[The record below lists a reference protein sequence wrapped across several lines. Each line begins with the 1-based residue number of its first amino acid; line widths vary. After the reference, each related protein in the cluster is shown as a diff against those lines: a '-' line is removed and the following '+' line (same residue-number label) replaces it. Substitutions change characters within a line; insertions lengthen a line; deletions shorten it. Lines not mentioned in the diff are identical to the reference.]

1 MKVRAVAVASE
12 RSNAIGTVELECT
25 PHGLVLVHLG
35 VGSFSEDYAP
45 AALTT
50 GTRVLVPWA
59 AIDHADVEGDR
70 LFLTFDPALSPHHRL
85 LLANFSAGRS
95 DEPRTIRRKRVIVRV
110 AAAAAAGILGLT
122 GAELSRRLLGS
133 GPALATGIALGG
145 AIFVLLVGLLADRLL
160 AYGGQPPDA
169 VREAFEREIDT
180 YLPALER
187 SEQPPAPSRFKGF
200 TLAELQ
206 GLLPRTTFAIVVTL
220 TASGLAAVLV
230 AHQTLSGQPARR
242 AAHREP
248 RDEPRAE
255 VAANDEAG
263 DEEPEPAPPPPPR
276 PAAKPKKPAPTAPV
290 PVASGPG
297 VTLGDPCRCDRADSL
312 LWGDPPPRL
321 SILLIKQRTR
331 PGRGAIE
338 HESVR
343 KRYTDVDVAVVN
355 NGSTE
360 LREITLQVLFFARD
374 SGSSRREQVDSRPLF
389 YEGPLMPGQAIKW
402 GTNAEGTEIEIQGP
416 ALGSLGD
423 EGQSAAPSDRFAELL
438 EAHHRP
444 VRLHAAM
451 MLAYLGDARA
461 REGVLKLREALRE
474 DEAPYLD
481 RLLQATAELRV
492 CRLSVSQSASG
503 ASISGCLFNVTP
515 EPKKELGIKL
525 RGLDAAVL
533 SSDPV
538 GHPPNLV
545 AEPVLDVPGE
555 LASQTGVTFAAKLG
569 PLDTAPS
576 AWEAIADR
584 RDLVR

>member
-1 MKVRAVAVASE
+1 MKVRAIAVASE

-59 AIDHADVEGDR
+59 AIDHADVEGEH
-70 LFLTFDPALSPHHRL
+70 LFLAFDSALSPHHRL
-85 LLANFSAGRS
+85 LLAHFSSGRAA
-95 DEPRTIRRKRVIVRV
+95 EPRTIKRQRTIVRV
-110 AAAAAAGILGLT
+110 AAATAAGILGLT

-160 AYGGQPPDA
+160 AYGGQPPDG
-169 VREAFEREIDT
+169 VREAFEREMDT

-187 SEQPPAPSRFKGF
+187 SEQPPAPPRFKGF
-200 TLAELQ
+200 SLAELQ

-230 AHQTLSGQPARR
+230 AHRTLSGQPDRSAS
-242 AAHREP
+242 RER
-248 RDEPRAE
+248 RDEGRARIE
-255 VAANDEAG
+255 PVADESEA
-263 DEEPEPAPPPPPR
+263 EPAPSPR
-276 PAAKPKKPAPTAPV
+276 PAAKPKAPPKPAAP
-290 PVASGPG
+290 PAPSGPG

-312 LWGDPPPRL
+312 LWAAPPPRL
-321 SILLIKQRTR
+321 SILLLKQRAR
-331 PGRGAIE
+331 PGRGALE

-374 SGSSRREQVDSRPLF
+374 ARSSRRDQVDSRPLF
-389 YEGPLMPGQAIKW
+389 YEGPLLPGQAIKW
-402 GTNAEGTEIEIQGP
+402 GTNGEGTEIEIQGP
-416 ALGSLGD
+416 ALGSLDD

-438 EAHHRP
+438 VANHRP

-451 MLAYLGDARA
+451 MLAYLSDARA
-461 REGVLKLREALRE
+461 REGILKLREALRE

-481 RLLQATAELRV
+481 RLLQATAEVRV
-492 CRLSVSQSASG
+492 CRLTVSQSASG
-503 ASISGCLFNVTP
+503 ATINGCLFNVTA
-515 EPKKELGIKL
+515 EPRKELGIKL

-533 SSDPV
+533 ASDPV
-538 GHPPNLV
+538 GHPPNLLV
-545 AEPVLDVPGE
+545 EPVLEVPGE
-555 LASQTGVTFAAKLG
+555 VASQTGVTFAARLA
-569 PLDTAPS
+569 PLDSVPV

>member
-59 AIDHADVEGDR
+59 AVEHADVEGER
-70 LFLTFDPALSPHHRL
+70 LFLVFDPALSPHHRL
-85 LLANFSAGRS
+85 LLANFSSGRS
-95 DEPRTIRRKRVIVRV
+95 AEPRTIKRQRTIVRV
-110 AAAAAAGILGLT
+110 AAFAAAAILGLT
-122 GAELSRRLLGS
+122 GAELLRRLFGS
-133 GPALATGIALGG
+133 GPALASGIALGG
-145 AIFVLLVGLLADRLL
+145 AIFVLLLGLLADRLL
-160 AYGGQPPDA
+160 AYGGQPPDG
-169 VREAFEREIDT
+169 VREAFEREMDT

-187 SEQPPAPSRFKGF
+187 SEQPPAPKRFKGF

-230 AHQTLSGQPARR
+230 AHRTLSGQPERHSSA
-242 AAHREP
+242 REP
-248 RDEPRAE
+248 RRDARAHVEPADDVE
-255 VAANDEAG
+255 SEPTVAPPAR
-263 DEEPEPAPPPPPR
+263 PKKPKVLPPAPP
-276 PAAKPKKPAPTAPV
+276 AP
-290 PVASGPG
+290 SGPG
-297 VTLGDPCRCDRADSL
+297 VTLGDPCRCARADSL
-312 LWGDPPPRL
+312 LWADPPPRL
-321 SILLIKQRTR
+321 SVLLLKQRVR

-360 LREITLQVLFFARD
+360 LRELTLQVLFFARD

-389 YEGPLMPGQAIKW
+389 YEGPLLPGQAIKW

-423 EGQSAAPSDRFAELL
+423 EGQSTAPSDRFAELL

-461 REGVLKLREALRE
+461 REGILKLREALRE

-481 RLLQATAELRV
+481 RLLQATADVRV
-492 CRLSVSQSASG
+492 CRLSVSQSTSG
-503 ASISGCLFNVTP
+503 ASITGCLFNVTA
-515 EPKKELGIKL
+515 EAKKELGIKL

-545 AEPVLDVPGE
+545 AEPVLEVPGE
-555 LASQTGVTFAAKLG
+555 LASQTGVTFSARLG
-569 PLDTAPS
+569 PLDSAPA

>member
-35 VGSFSEDYAP
+35 VGAFSEDYAP

-59 AIDHADVEGDR
+59 AIEHADVEGDR
-70 LFLTFDPALSPHHRL
+70 VFLTFDPALSPHHRL

-95 DEPRTIRRKRVIVRV
+95 AEPGTIRRKRTIVRV
-110 AAAAAAGILGLT
+110 AAAAAAGILGIS

-145 AIFVLLVGLLADRLL
+145 ALLVLLVGLLADRLL

-169 VREAFEREIDT
+169 VREAFEREMDT

-187 SEQPPAPSRFKGF
+187 SEQPPPSRRFKGF

-230 AHQTLSGQPARR
+230 AHRTLSGQPDRR
-242 AAHREP
+242 ALRRES
-248 RDEPRAE
+248 RDVARAE
-255 VAANDEAG
+255 VAADDETA
-263 DEEPEPAPPPPPR
+263 DEEPPPPARPTPKPKTPAPV
-276 PAAKPKKPAPTAPV
+276 AKL

-297 VTLGDPCRCDRADSL
+297 VTLGDPCRCERADSL
-312 LWGDPPPRL
+312 LWSDPPPRL

-374 SGSSRREQVDSRPLF
+374 SGSSRREQTDSRPLF

-402 GTNAEGTEIEIQGP
+402 GTNGEGTEIEIQGP

-492 CRLSVSQSASG
+492 CRLGVSQSASG
-503 ASISGCLFNVTP
+503 ASVSGCLFNVTP
-515 EPKKELGIKL
+515 EARKELGIKL

-545 AEPVLDVPGE
+545 AEPVLEVPGE
-555 LASQTGVTFAAKLG
+555 VAGQTGVTFAAKLG
-569 PLDTAPS
+569 PLDTVPA

>member
-1 MKVRAVAVASE
+1 MKVRAVAVASD

-59 AIDHADVEGDR
+59 AIDHADVEGER
-70 LFLTFDPALSPHHRL
+70 LFLAFDPALSPHHRL
-85 LLANFSAGRS
+85 LLANFSSGRS
-95 DEPRTIRRKRVIVRV
+95 AEPRAIKRQRTIVRV
-110 AAAAAAGILGLT
+110 AAFAAAAILGLT
-122 GAELSRRLLGS
+122 GAELARRLFGS
-133 GPALATGIALGG
+133 GPALATGVALGG
-145 AIFVLLVGLLADRLL
+145 AIFVLLLGLLADRLL
-160 AYGGQPPDA
+160 AYGGQPPDG
-169 VREAFEREIDT
+169 VREAFEREMDT

-187 SEQPPAPSRFKGF
+187 SEQPPAPTRFKGF

-230 AHQTLSGQPARR
+230 AHRTLSGQPERR
-242 AAHREP
+242 LAAREP
-248 RDEPRAE
+248 RNDVRARVEPAADDAESEPSAAPPPRAPKPK
-255 VAANDEAG
+255 VPAHA
-263 DEEPEPAPPPPPR
+263 PAPPV
-276 PAAKPKKPAPTAPV
+276 PT
-290 PVASGPG
+290 GPG
-297 VTLGDPCRCDRADSL
+297 VTLGDPCRCARADSL
-312 LWGDPPPRL
+312 LWADPPPRL
-321 SILLIKQRTR
+321 SVLLLKQRVR

-360 LREITLQVLFFARD
+360 LRQITLQVLFFARD

-389 YEGPLMPGQAIKW
+389 YEGPLLPGQAIKW

-451 MLAYLGDARA
+451 MLAYIGDARA
-461 REGVLKLREALRE
+461 REGILKLREALRE

-481 RLLQATAELRV
+481 RLLQATAEVRV
-492 CRLSVSQSASG
+492 CRLSVSQTSSG
-503 ASISGCLFNVTP
+503 ATINGCLFNVTA

-545 AEPVLDVPGE
+545 AEPVLEVPGE
-555 LASQTGVTFAAKLG
+555 LASQTGVTFAARLG
-569 PLDTAPS
+569 PLDSAPA